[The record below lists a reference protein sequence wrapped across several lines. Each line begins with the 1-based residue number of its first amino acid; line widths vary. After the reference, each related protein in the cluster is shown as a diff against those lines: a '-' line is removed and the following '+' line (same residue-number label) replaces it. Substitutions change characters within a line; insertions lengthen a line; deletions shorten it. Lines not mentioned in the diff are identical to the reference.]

1 MCIYANKYTY
11 TEWLFFLLKLYRKS
25 DNNAQHH
32 VYDDIPELRQQE
44 PKKAIHVKPYQHVQT
59 DIDAQRHVYD
69 DIPESGQQKPGR
81 AVHLKSHKR
90 VQTALQGKEVKRRNK
105 PRFSLH
111 NILFGRDQ
119 QSVPDESTDPR
130 PKLQSLTFCVSDHV
144 RAFLEQEENSQTVN
158 TEATAASFREDEPP
172 PPIPERL
179 YLEEE
184 DTPPIPERLYLE
196 EDDTLSMPKPYI
208 AQRGETRL
216 QGVLVQKGDKMN
228 SPASS
233 SDHIYH
239 PLLPRRQPYPKYEV
253 TQSDFKCQDKEQ
265 PTAAENSSK
274 QINSPASDRI
284 YQPLLQ
290 SRGQQENAEY
300 QSLRFKN

>member
-1 MCIYANKYTY
+1 MTI
-11 TEWLFFLLKLYRKS
+11 FLLKLYRKS
-25 DNNAQHH
+25 DNNAQRH

-44 PKKAIHVKPYQHVQT
+44 PKKAIHVKPHKHVQT

-69 DIPESGQQKPGR
+69 DIPEPGQQKPGK

-90 VQTALQGKEVKRRNK
+90 VQTALQDKEVKRRNK

-111 NILFGRDQ
+111 NVLFRRDQ
-119 QSVPDESTDPR
+119 QSIPDESTDPR

-158 TEATAASFREDEPP
+158 TEVTAASFREDEPP

-196 EDDTLSMPKPYI
+196 EDDTPPIPKPYI

-228 SPASS
+228 SPASR

-284 YQPLLQ
+284 YQPLLP

-300 QSLRFKN
+300 RSLRFKN

>member
-1 MCIYANKYTY
+1 MTI
-11 TEWLFFLLKLYRKS
+11 FLLKLYRKS
-25 DNNAQHH
+25 DNNAQRH

-44 PKKAIHVKPYQHVQT
+44 PEKATHVKPHQHVQT

-69 DIPESGQQKPGR
+69 DIPEPGQQKPER

-111 NILFGRDQ
+111 NILFRRDQ

-130 PKLQSLTFCVSDHV
+130 SKLQSLTFCVSDHV

-172 PPIPERL
+172 PPIPEKL

-184 DTPPIPERLYLE
+184 DTPPIPERQYLEKEDTPPIPERQYLE
-196 EDDTLSMPKPYI
+196 EDGTPCIPKLYI
-208 AQRGETRL
+208 DERGETRL
-216 QGVLVQKGDKMN
+216 QGFLVRKGDKIN

-239 PLLPRRQPYPKYEV
+239 PLLPRRQPYQV
-253 TQSDFKCQDKEQ
+253 TQSDSKCQDKEQ
-265 PTAAENSSK
+265 PTAATNNSK

-284 YQPLLQ
+284 YQPLLP
-290 SRGQQENAEY
+290 SRGQQENTEY
-300 QSLRFKN
+300 QSLHFKN